1 MSGPIEQARA
11 EVIHQMLSVH
21 TIPNDGHAER
31 TINEIFDATLGPFL
45 SKYQEYWNDDHVA
58 FRKFIISVAGDIADE
73 SMDLAYVR
81 RRDANAPKKH
91 PLVLR
96 NDIHDAAR
104 AVMVRRHDE
113 CQTYLELTKGEICDP
128 YITDT
133 AMSPF
138 AAALAVG

>member
-1 MSGPIEQARA
+1 MSDPIEQARA

-21 TIPNDGHAER
+21 MIPNDGHAEG
-31 TINEIFDATLGPFL
+31 TVNEVFDATLKPFL
-45 SKYQEYWNDDHVA
+45 KQYPEYWNDEHAA

-81 RRDANAPKKH
+81 RRDSNAPTKH

-96 NDIHDAAR
+96 NDIHDAAK

-113 CQTYLELTKGEICDP
+113 CQTYLALSRGEICDP
-128 YITDT
+128 YINGPTVG
-133 AMSPF
+133 PF
-138 AAALAVG
+138 ARAVAVG

>member
-1 MSGPIEQARA
+1 MADPIEQARA

-31 TINEIFDATLGPFL
+31 TINQIFDATLGPFL
-45 SKYQEYWNDDHVA
+45 KGHPEYWNDDHVA

-81 RRDANAPKKH
+81 RRDSNAPRKH

-96 NDIHDAAR
+96 NDMHDAAK

-113 CQTYLELTKGEICDP
+113 CQSYLELTRGEICDP
-128 YITDT
+128 YIDGS
-133 AMSPF
+133 AVGPF
-138 AAALAVG
+138 ASAVAVG